1 MVLLPSGVPSW
12 ALVEKKVFICI
23 LFPCLILL
31 LVLIL
36 GCSGVQI
43 PAQEPSG
50 NAEFLL
56 LGRTWILTQDLG
68 QGTSS
73 VQRG

>member
-1 MVLLPSGVPSW
+1 MGSGRKEGFYLYFVTLLD
-12 ALVEKKVFICI
+12 
-23 LFPCLILL
+23 LL